1 MPEFI
6 ASLPIV
12 GLDGTMSRSLTDS
25 KVKKQAHIK
34 TGSLNDVASIAGYV
48 KAKSGRW
55 VSVVCM
61 VNHPEANQMK
71 AGFDELLVWIYE
83 RY

>member
-12 GLDGTMSRSLTDS
+12 GLDGTMRRSLVNS
-25 KVKKQAHIK
+25 AAKKQAHIK

-48 KAKSGRW
+48 KTKSGQW

-61 VNHPEANQMK
+61 VNHPEANRMK
-71 AGFDELLVWIYE
+71 SGFDELLEWIYE